1 MKLLLIGFLATG
13 ITSAISANLDLSNS
27 GVSHISDRA
36 YEGNLSFTS
45 VQFPSTL
52 ETIGEFAFSQCEIES
67 LDFSGTQLTEIKKG
81 AFQINRYLASV
92 QFPSTLETIG
102 DNAFS
107 RCNITSLDLSG
118 TQLTNI
124 GVSAFE
130 QCPISELVFPST
142 LQTIGSFAFASQSS
156 LTSVVF
162 PSKLQT
168 IGSFA
173 FVHTQITSVTYHVD
187 DCSNPP
193 TLGSYY
199 TGNYTYLKDGK
210 DCTAD
215 DDQDVDK
222 CDTDDSATYI
232 ENQCCTCTS

>member
-1 MKLLLIGFLATG
+1 MKLFVLLATG
-13 ITSAISANLDLSNS
+13 ITSAFSLDLSNS
-27 GVSHISDRA
+27 GVSHISNRA
-36 YEGNLSFTS
+36 YEGNTSIRS

-92 QFPSTLETIG
+92 QFPSTLKTIG
-102 DNAFS
+102 NNTFTN
-107 RCNITSLDLSG
+107 CNITSLDLSG
-118 TQLTNI
+118 TQLTDI
-124 GVSAFE
+124 GESAFSY
-130 QCPISELVFPST
+130 CPISELVFPST
-142 LQTIGSFAFASQSS
+142 LQTIGRFAFAYQSS

-162 PSKLQT
+162 PSTLQ

-173 FVHTQITSVTYHVD
+173 FVHTPITSVTYHVD
-187 DCSNPP
+187 DCSETP

-215 DDQDVDK
+215 DQDVDK

-232 ENQCCTCTS
+232 ENQCCACTS